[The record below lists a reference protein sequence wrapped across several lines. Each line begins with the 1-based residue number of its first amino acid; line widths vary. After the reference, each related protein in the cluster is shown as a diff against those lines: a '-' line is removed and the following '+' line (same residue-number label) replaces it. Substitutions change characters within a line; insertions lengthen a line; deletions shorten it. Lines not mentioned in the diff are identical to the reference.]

1 MLLKKVILH
10 LTIRIGILIL
20 LFGLV
25 FLFWHFTYD
34 PHKFCEED
42 EHRHVDGGLGFFI
55 ILFII
60 TQLFYFGL
68 LIEMIYLFVKKN
80 KALALANL
88 GFLAFSLL
96 IVLSYMFLI
105 D

>member
-10 LTIRIGILIL
+10 LTMRIGILIL

-34 PHKFCEED
+34 PHKFCEGD
-42 EHRHVDGGLGFFI
+42 EHRHVDGSLGFFI

-68 LIEMIYLFVKKN
+68 LILFVKKN